1 MCFTVFAF
9 LRSACSTL
17 PVRIVRDGADRISF
31 VALNSLSFI
40 PLCALEVT
48 CCVSAVAGD
57 KRVRPPP
64 PFMSGPDIFFTFSWD
79 KTVPAISTL
88 IEDNMDHHFWNLIRE
103 GDEHAFRT
111 LYNLYE
117 DRLFRYGMGIAYDEE
132 LINHAI
138 QTLFTYLFE
147 RRRSI
152 SVPVSPFAYLASS
165 LRRLVLKEVGKRRND
180 CLSIDDVQ
188 VSGYDFDL
196 EIDAEATMVRAE
208 CTEQTIRALQGA
220 LNGLTNMQR
229 EIIYLKYYEGLDN
242 KSISEITG
250 YADKTIRNVAS
261 TALARLRKDKMLG
274 QAYG

>member
-1 MCFTVFAF
+1 
-9 LRSACSTL
+9 
-17 PVRIVRDGADRISF
+17 
-31 VALNSLSFI
+31 
-40 PLCALEVT
+40 
-48 CCVSAVAGD
+48 
-57 KRVRPPP
+57 
-64 PFMSGPDIFFTFSWD
+64 MSGPDIFFIFSWD
-79 KTVPAISTL
+79 KTSLTISTL
-88 IEDNMDHHFWNLIRE
+88 IEDNMDQQFWNLIRE

-117 DRLFRYGMGIAYDEE
+117 NRLFRYGMGIAYDEE

-147 RRRSI
+147 RRKSI

-165 LRRLVLKEVGKRRND
+165 LRRLVLKEAGKRRND

-188 VSGYDFDL
+188 VAGYDFGL
-196 EIDAEATMVRAE
+196 EAEATMVRAE
-208 CTEQTIRALQGA
+208 CTEQTVRALQGA

-274 QAYG
+274 RAYG

>member
-1 MCFTVFAF
+1 
-9 LRSACSTL
+9 
-17 PVRIVRDGADRISF
+17 
-31 VALNSLSFI
+31 
-40 PLCALEVT
+40 
-48 CCVSAVAGD
+48 
-57 KRVRPPP
+57 
-64 PFMSGPDIFFTFSWD
+64 
-79 KTVPAISTL
+79 
-88 IEDNMDHHFWNLIRE
+88 MDHHFWNLIRE

-117 DRLFRYGMGIAYDEE
+117 NRLFRYGMGIAYDEE

-147 RRRSI
+147 RRKHI

-208 CTEQTIRALQGA
+208 CTAGDDTGPAGAA

-261 TALARLRKDKMLG
+261 TALSRLRKDKMLG

>member
-1 MCFTVFAF
+1 MPFRHCLPICSSGGGVFPC
-9 LRSACSTL
+9 LCRRSPTW
-17 PVRIVRDGADRISF
+17 PVR
-31 VALNSLSFI
+31 
-40 PLCALEVT
+40 CA
-48 CCVSAVAGD
+48 G
-57 KRVRPPP
+57 
-64 PFMSGPDIFFTFSWD
+64 
-79 KTVPAISTL
+79 
-88 IEDNMDHHFWNLIRE
+88 
-103 GDEHAFRT
+103 
-111 LYNLYE
+111 
-117 DRLFRYGMGIAYDEE
+117 
-132 LINHAI
+132 
-138 QTLFTYLFE
+138 
-147 RRRSI
+147 
-152 SVPVSPFAYLASS
+152 
-165 LRRLVLKEVGKRRND
+165 LVLKEVGKRRND

>member
-1 MCFTVFAF
+1 
-9 LRSACSTL
+9 
-17 PVRIVRDGADRISF
+17 
-31 VALNSLSFI
+31 
-40 PLCALEVT
+40 
-48 CCVSAVAGD
+48 
-57 KRVRPPP
+57 
-64 PFMSGPDIFFTFSWD
+64 MSGPDIFFIFSWD
-79 KTVPAISTL
+79 KTSLTISTL
-88 IEDNMDHHFWNLIRE
+88 IEDNMDQQFWNLIRE

-117 DRLFRYGMGIAYDEE
+117 NRLFRYGMGIAYDEE

-147 RRRSI
+147 RRKSI

-165 LRRLVLKEVGKRRND
+165 LRRLVLKEAGKRRND

-188 VSGYDFDL
+188 VAGYDFGL
-196 EIDAEATMVRAE
+196 EVDAEATIVRAE
-208 CTEQTIRALQGA
+208 CTEQTVRALQGA

-274 QAYG
+274 RAYG

>member
-1 MCFTVFAF
+1 
-9 LRSACSTL
+9 
-17 PVRIVRDGADRISF
+17 
-31 VALNSLSFI
+31 
-40 PLCALEVT
+40 
-48 CCVSAVAGD
+48 
-57 KRVRPPP
+57 
-64 PFMSGPDIFFTFSWD
+64 
-79 KTVPAISTL
+79 
-88 IEDNMDHHFWNLIRE
+88 
-103 GDEHAFRT
+103 
-111 LYNLYE
+111 
-117 DRLFRYGMGIAYDEE
+117 MGIAYDEE

>member
-1 MCFTVFAF
+1 
-9 LRSACSTL
+9 
-17 PVRIVRDGADRISF
+17 
-31 VALNSLSFI
+31 
-40 PLCALEVT
+40 
-48 CCVSAVAGD
+48 
-57 KRVRPPP
+57 
-64 PFMSGPDIFFTFSWD
+64 
-79 KTVPAISTL
+79 
-88 IEDNMDHHFWNLIRE
+88 
-103 GDEHAFRT
+103 
-111 LYNLYE
+111 
-117 DRLFRYGMGIAYDEE
+117 MGIAYDEE

-147 RRRSI
+147 RRKHI

-208 CTEQTIRALQGA
+208 CTEETIRALQDA

-261 TALARLRKDKMLG
+261 TALSRLRKDKMLG

>member
-1 MCFTVFAF
+1 
-9 LRSACSTL
+9 
-17 PVRIVRDGADRISF
+17 
-31 VALNSLSFI
+31 
-40 PLCALEVT
+40 
-48 CCVSAVAGD
+48 
-57 KRVRPPP
+57 
-64 PFMSGPDIFFTFSWD
+64 
-79 KTVPAISTL
+79 
-88 IEDNMDHHFWNLIRE
+88 MDHHFWNLIRE

-117 DRLFRYGMGIAYDEE
+117 NRLFRYGMGIAYDEE

-147 RRRSI
+147 RRKSI

-208 CTEQTIRALQGA
+208 CTEETVRALQGA

>member
-1 MCFTVFAF
+1 
-9 LRSACSTL
+9 
-17 PVRIVRDGADRISF
+17 
-31 VALNSLSFI
+31 
-40 PLCALEVT
+40 
-48 CCVSAVAGD
+48 
-57 KRVRPPP
+57 
-64 PFMSGPDIFFTFSWD
+64 
-79 KTVPAISTL
+79 
-88 IEDNMDHHFWNLIRE
+88 
-103 GDEHAFRT
+103 
-111 LYNLYE
+111 
-117 DRLFRYGMGIAYDEE
+117 
-132 LINHAI
+132 
-138 QTLFTYLFE
+138 
-147 RRRSI
+147 
-152 SVPVSPFAYLASS
+152 
-165 LRRLVLKEVGKRRND
+165 VLKEVGKRRND